1 MKTSPFNR
9 QNILAALVDLGIEAI
24 GSDNKVT
31 LKLPKG
37 TLLLAAQVIT
47 VTAFNSATTAT
58 ITVGD
63 GTNDLIDAV
72 SIKTAGVTDATI
84 TTPFYPQ
91 GATFTVSL
99 AETGTAA
106 TAGRALVL
114 IQYAQLGVGDAVYG

>member
-24 GSDNKVT
+24 GSDNEVT
-31 LKLPKG
+31 LKLPQG
-37 TLLLAAQVIT
+37 ALLLAVQLIT

-63 GTNDLIDAV
+63 GTTDLIDAV
-72 SIKTAGVTDATI
+72 DIKTAGVTDATI
-84 TTPFYPQ
+84 TAPFYPQ
-91 GATFTVSL
+91 GATLTVRL

-114 IQYAQLGVGDAVYG
+114 IQYAQLGVGDEVYG

>member
-24 GSDNKVT
+24 GTDNEVT
-31 LKLPKG
+31 IKLPKG

-63 GTNDLIDAV
+63 GTTDLIDAV

-84 TTPFYPQ
+84 TAPFYPQ

-114 IQYAQLGVGDAVYG
+114 IQYAQLGVGDEVYG